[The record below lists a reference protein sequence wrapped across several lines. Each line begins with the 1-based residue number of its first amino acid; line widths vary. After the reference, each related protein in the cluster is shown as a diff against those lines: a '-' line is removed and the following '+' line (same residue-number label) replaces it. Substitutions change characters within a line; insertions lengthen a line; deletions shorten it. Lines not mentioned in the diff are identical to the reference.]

1 MGWRETSKATR
12 RQNLREK
19 GPLLVH
25 CCHDLIRVHTDSILS
40 VLPPP
45 VSLCAQNP
53 NSSLG
58 LYAES
63 AGTRGCATVTAGSTW
78 NSQGSQGSGTPALL
92 QAHCTNPPPS
102 PSAPPGP
109 LCTPSALPPR
119 VWTSFP
125 PQYPLSTPN
134 PTREMQVPQEK
145 LDQIKQL
152 ASSCL
157 SILTQQ
163 PCWPSKC
170 KVTERQFLY
179 IVSKLG
185 ACSHNS
191 MNCQMTVPSPTSSYT
206 HLPSIFSTCLPLFLL
221 GSSLFYHIGN
231 TQMHFCREGLKQ

>member
-1 MGWRETSKATR
+1 MWLRTQAQPAQKEAEVEYWILPGFSPPRCLGWAQMGWRETSKATR

-45 VSLCAQNP
+45 VSLCAQSP

-102 PSAPPGP
+102 PPAPPGP

-119 VWTSFP
+119 V
-125 PQYPLSTPN
+125 
-134 PTREMQVPQEK
+134 
-145 LDQIKQL
+145 
-152 ASSCL
+152 
-157 SILTQQ
+157 
-163 PCWPSKC
+163 
-170 KVTERQFLY
+170 
-179 IVSKLG
+179 
-185 ACSHNS
+185 
-191 MNCQMTVPSPTSSYT
+191 
-206 HLPSIFSTCLPLFLL
+206 
-221 GSSLFYHIGN
+221 
-231 TQMHFCREGLKQ
+231 